1 MDYIWKHRIG
11 NVLLTWG
18 GKLQRVY
25 DYSKGTFKIMD
36 FGVIDGFFSLTI
48 GKLHIQFLIP

>member
-1 MDYIWKHRIG
+1 MGYIWKHQIG

-25 DYSKGTFKIMD
+25 DYSKGTFKIID
-36 FGVIDGFFSLTI
+36 FGVIDGFLSLTI

>member
-1 MDYIWKHRIG
+1 MGYIWKHQIG

-25 DYSKGTFKIMD
+25 DYSKGTLMYAYYDNIKI
-36 FGVIDGFFSLTI
+36 
-48 GKLHIQFLIP
+48 KLN